1 MSVRRRLLVV
11 GASSG
16 IGRAVAAAAA
26 DDGWHVAAAARRA
39 DRLEEL
45 AASRH
50 RITAVPADVRNAHAC
65 RWLVDAAVVALHG
78 LDALVYAA
86 GVVPLRPL
94 TAVDAP
100 TWKSVLDTNLVG
112 ASLVTAAALPHLARR
127 DGRAVYL
134 SSDSVGKPLPGL
146 VPYAASKA
154 GLEETVRGWR
164 AEHPELKFT
173 TLVVGPTLTDM
184 ADNWDP
190 DDMAVAFNRWAKEGY
205 TQGHPNPQEPEVVAK
220 SVLELLDDPRPPA
233 TARAVPTSATSF

>member
-1 MSVRRRLLVV
+1 MTARRRLLVV

-26 DDGWHVAAAARRA
+26 DDGWRVAAAARRA

-45 AASRH
+45 AASRK

-65 RWLVDAAVVALHG
+65 RWLVEAAVVALDG
-78 LDALVYAA
+78 LDAIVYAA

-112 ASLVTAAALPHLARR
+112 ASLVTAAAIPHLSERGGHAI
-127 DGRAVYL
+127 YL
-134 SSDSVGKPLPGL
+134 SSDSVGRPLPGL

-164 AEHPELKFT
+164 AEHPEVKFT
-173 TLVVGPTLTDM
+173 TLVVGPTVTGM
-184 ADNWDP
+184 ADGWDQAE
-190 DDMAVAFNRWAKEGY
+190 MQSAFDRWARDGY
-205 TQGHPNPQEPEVVAK
+205 AQGRPDPQSPEVVAK
-220 SVLELLDDPRPPA
+220 SVVELLDDPDPPA
-233 TARAVPTSATSF
+233 TARAVPGED